1 MNLSYNLYVTWYVI
15 WFDYIVKRY
24 VIYALPNETQA
35 LEDKRWVQNKSRSHF
50 VTITTDQRV
59 ATFFSGVH

>member
-1 MNLSYNLYVTWYVI
+1 M
-15 WFDYIVKRY
+15 
-24 VIYALPNETQA
+24 IYTLPNETQA
-35 LEDKRWVQNKSRSHF
+35 LEDKRWIQDRPRSHV

>member
-1 MNLSYNLYVTWYVI
+1 MSLSCNWYVTWYVI

-35 LEDKRWVQNKSRSHF
+35 LEGKRWAQNKSRNHF